1 MIYYLHCFHKK
12 VKKTITD
19 NNAQYKILI
28 DTYRKRV
35 VLDVDDL
42 VWALLSRD
50 RQGYAKKPNREK
62 INYYNFEKT
71 DRFSFISRKPKK
83 PNRNRKNGA
92 KLEKNLAKPE
102 KNELNRFE
110 HVFVLK
116 NRTNFF

>member
-62 INYYNFEKT
+62 KSII
-71 DRFSFISRKPKK
+71 RILKK
-83 PNRNRKNGA
+83 LTGS
-92 KLEKNLAKPE
+92 
-102 KNELNRFE
+102 
-110 HVFVLK
+110 VL
-116 NRTNFF
+116 